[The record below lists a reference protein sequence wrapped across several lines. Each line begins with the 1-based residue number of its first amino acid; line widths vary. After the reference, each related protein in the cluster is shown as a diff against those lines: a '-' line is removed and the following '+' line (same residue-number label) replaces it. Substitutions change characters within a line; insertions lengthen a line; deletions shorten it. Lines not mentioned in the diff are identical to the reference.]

1 MWFKDEWAVFIPTAK
16 VQVPTVSLP
25 TTDKARHPNFREIT
39 IYHSNVYPLSI
50 DVNLA
55 YHTRRVEYGYVGP
68 AGGVPIQHP
77 SLRKIRGGCVPGP
90 NVDLHLSC
98 GFGGCLLKSFD
109 CFALA
114 FHFFGGGLWY
124 LR

>member
-1 MWFKDEWAVFIPTAK
+1 MSALPE
-16 VQVPTVSLP
+16 VSP
-25 TTDKARHPNFREIT
+25 
-39 IYHSNVYPLSI
+39 SNI
-50 DVNLA
+50 RA
-55 YHTRRVEYGYVGP
+55 
-68 AGGVPIQHP
+68 
-77 SLRKIRGGCVPGP
+77 SLRKIRGGCVPGL